1 MLTLVIL
8 ANLVAL
14 GVDVMLGIRVYEKYV
29 VLPRLRQERH
39 AYLTFEY
46 GMAKSAQRKRNKQV
60 NDKLRRT
67 HEVLLF
73 PVANGKNIKLI
84 SARKV
89 A

>member
-14 GVDVMLGIRVYEKYV
+14 VYDVVLGIRVYEKYV
-29 VLPRLRQERH
+29 VLPRLLQERH

-46 GMAKSAQRKRNKQV
+46 GSAKSAERKRNKQV

-67 HEVLLF
+67 TETLLF
-73 PVANGKNIKLI
+73 PVANGKSIKLV